1 MMPITET
8 LRKELR
14 FQLGNQRNVAST
26 KQDILP
32 VLTWQREALF
42 HMWDIQDKLMQL
54 NYEPPLM
61 SVNLSRRS
69 PQPLSRQSYLL
80 AVAEG
85 MCKTLCKL

>member
-32 VLTWQREALF
+32 VLT
-42 HMWDIQDKLMQL
+42 
-54 NYEPPLM
+54 
-61 SVNLSRRS
+61 
-69 PQPLSRQSYLL
+69 
-80 AVAEG
+80 
-85 MCKTLCKL
+85 